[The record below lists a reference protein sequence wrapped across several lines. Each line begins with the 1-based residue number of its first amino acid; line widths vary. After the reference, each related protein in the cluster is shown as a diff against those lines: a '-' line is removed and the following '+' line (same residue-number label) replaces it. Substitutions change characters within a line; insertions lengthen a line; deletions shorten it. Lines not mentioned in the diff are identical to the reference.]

1 MITDEEV
8 ERFHTDGFVLLKA
21 FYSYEEHVLPIQQA
35 AYAVIGL
42 VARRHGVDLD
52 RPDFSPEGFDDGLMT
67 LLAHDRRA
75 VSDVYDAVK
84 QLAPFVRMTGLARHE
99 ETFARLRGTD
109 VVGVAGGGCG
119 IRIDLPR
126 EDRFRAAWHQEYPAQ
141 FRSADGI
148 TFWSPLRTVTADL
161 GPVQLCRGSQVEGII
176 PVYEEPAE
184 AHGRTGAYA
193 LRLVG
198 EEEIIGRYPR
208 LHAVAEPGD
217 VLVIDFQTVHASGFN
232 VSRHARWSMQFRYF
246 NFCDPEGIRIGW
258 SGCYAAGKAIRDVYP
273 ELLVGAP

>member
-1 MITDEEV
+1 MITDEEA
-8 ERFHTDGFVLLKA
+8 ERFHRDGFVLLKG
-21 FYSYEEHVLPIQQA
+21 FYDLQDHILPIQQA
-35 AYAVIGL
+35 VHAVIGL
-42 VARRHGVDLD
+42 VARRHGVDLG

-84 QLAPFVRMTGLARHE
+84 QLAPFVRLCGLTRHE

-119 IRIDLPR
+119 IRIDLPG

-141 FRSADGI
+141 FRSPDGI
-148 TFWSPLRTVTADL
+148 TFWSPLRTVTAEL
-161 GPVQLCRGSQVEGII
+161 GPVQLCRGSHVEDVI
-176 PVYEEPAE
+176 PVYEEPTDS
-184 AHGRTGAYA
+184 HGRTGAYA

-208 LHAVAEPGD
+208 LQAIAEPGD
-217 VLVIDFQTVHASGFN
+217 ALVIDFKTVHASGFN
-232 VSRHARWSMQFRYF
+232 VSRHARWSMQVRYF
-246 NFCDPEGIRIGW
+246 NFCHPEGIRIGW
-258 SGCYAAGKAIRDVYP
+258 SGCYAAGKAIPDVYP